1 MKNTHSS
8 ESRFTPN
15 RSARGKGF
23 TFLEIALT
31 ITIAL
36 TMLAYGIP
44 KMQTA
49 LYVYQLDAAADA
61 CAWAIES
68 TRYQAIQMGYPY
80 QIAINASNNTYQ
92 VLTDPTYPVS
102 TTFTNLGNVQPIVPT
117 AVTMNTSNT
126 IQFSP
131 SGLVTAASGS
141 TLSFT
146 ITYKGL
152 TKTISVTSY
161 GSVKMQ

>member
-1 MKNTHSS
+1 LSQ
-8 ESRFTPN
+8 SRLTSNGN
-15 RSARGKGF
+15 RRCDGF
-23 TFLEIALT
+23 SLLEIA
-31 ITIAL
+31 ITIAIVL
-36 TMLAYGIP
+36 SLLGYGIP

>member
-1 MKNTHSS
+1 MTNSNLS
-8 ESRFTPN
+8 QSRLTSN
-15 RSARGKGF
+15 RNRRCDGF
-23 TFLEIALT
+23 SLLEIA
-31 ITIAL
+31 ITIAIVL
-36 TMLAYGIP
+36 SLLGYGIP

>member
-1 MKNTHSS
+1 LTNSNLS
-8 ESRFTPN
+8 QSRLTSNGN
-15 RSARGKGF
+15 RRCDGF
-23 TFLEIALT
+23 SLLEIA
-31 ITIAL
+31 ITIAIVL
-36 TMLAYGIP
+36 SLLGYGIP

>member
-1 MKNTHSS
+1 VRAHQISS
-8 ESRFTPN
+8 NPKR
-15 RSARGKGF
+15 RGSGF
-23 TFLEIALT
+23 TLLEVAITLAIVLSLLT
-31 ITIAL
+31 
-36 TMLAYGIP
+36 YGIP

-49 LYVYQLDAAADA
+49 MYIYQLDAAADA

-80 QIAINASNNTYQ
+80 QIAINSSNNTYQ

-102 TTFTNLGNVQPIVPT
+102 NTFTNLGNVQPIVPT
-117 AVTMNTSNT
+117 AVTMSASNT

>member
-1 MKNTHSS
+1 MAKTNLRERKTNSN
-8 ESRFTPN
+8 PN
-15 RSARGKGF
+15 RRAGGF
-23 TFLEIALT
+23 TLLETA
-31 ITIAL
+31 ITIAIVL
-36 TMLAYGIP
+36 TLLGFGIP

-80 QIAINASNNTYQ
+80 QIAINSSTNTYQ

-117 AVTMNTSNT
+117 AVTMSASNT

-141 TLSFT
+141 SLSFT
-146 ITYKGL
+146 ISYKGN
-152 TKTISVTSY
+152 TKTISVTQY